1 MGKRPAARK
10 RIVGLFVEGNVRDST
25 RDSISTLWLRL
36 AERCQVD
43 VELKVYGID
52 KSQIVALQPDKI
64 PTRSGAT
71 KKAQFRRETLDVA
84 IDRALRNDGLTHVI
98 VAFDALPANEQL
110 ELRGRRHEIGYLLDG
125 ILASKVLN
133 GLKKAAKILA
143 ERYATKTCLDPRESQ
158 LEHLEVL
165 YMDPMFEALLA
176 SDEATVRT
184 ALGHKSFPKDW
195 PSFKNAP
202 KELDKYVIAPAIEV
216 AHKDVLRKIGG
227 RYMERKTKWALHIL
241 EAAPA
246 TAALWGHEIIQRLC
260 RLLCNLPA
268 PTSSLI

>member
-1 MGKRPAARK
+1 MGKRRAAPK
-10 RIVGLFVEGNVRDST
+10 RVVGLFVEGNLRDST
-25 RDSISTLWLRL
+25 RDSISTLWAKL
-36 AERCQVD
+36 AERCKVD
-43 VELKVYGID
+43 LDLKVYGID
-52 KSQIVALQPDKI
+52 KSQIVALQPDRI
-64 PTRSGAT
+64 PTRPGAT
-71 KKAQFRRETLDVA
+71 NQAQFRRETLDIM

-98 VAFDALPANEQL
+98 VAFDALPANERL
-110 ELRGRRHEIGYLLDG
+110 ELRGRRQEIGYLLEG
-125 ILASKVLN
+125 LLASKVLT
-133 GLKKAAKILA
+133 GLKKPAKVLA
-143 ERYATKTCLDPRESQ
+143 DRYATKTCLDPREDQ

-176 SDEATVRT
+176 SDEATMRT
-184 ALGHKSFPKDW
+184 ALGHNSFPKDW

-202 KELDKYVIAPAIEV
+202 KALDKHVIAPAIEV

-246 TAALWGHEIIQRLC
+246 AAALWGHEIVQRLC

-268 PTSSLI
+268 PTSLL